1 MKRPSS
7 SLPPSDIYIKMT
19 ESLTENKET
28 TTIEPVN
35 EPVLEKKVIATQE
48 EAAAIASEVAAAATT
63 ATTATKE
70 PLTTTD
76 TVKTSTATDSD
87 TIMSLPNESTSTP
100 PPADDKMDAINDKQA
115 AQVQKFLAAPVNC
128 KLFVEKITVSK
139 GVEESEFRRAEILSS
154 RDTPAYGLEYYV
166 HYTEFNKRLDEW
178 VSIKR
183 LDFSRPIEFPAP
195 KKNVKD
201 GAAPAKKGR
210 AGTPSGGGRKK
221 KEQEEHVDKVV
232 LGNEDE
238 HDQTVEM
245 EVPDHH
251 DEHDEE
257 DEEHNTFSKDHE
269 IEKLRTSGSMTQSVQ
284 EIARVKNLNKIQ
296 MGQHEVEAWYFS
308 PYPIEYAYCDML
320 YICEF
325 CLSFYVSH
333 KQLSRHRARC
343 QLHHPPGNEIYRH
356 DEISFFE
363 IDGRKQKTW
372 CRNLCLL
379 SKLFLDHKTLYYDVD
394 PFLFYCMTER
404 DEKGYHLIGYFSKEK
419 ESSESYN
426 VACILTLP
434 QYQRLGYGRL
444 LIAFSYELSKAEGR
458 TGSPEKPLSDLG
470 LLSYRAFWTETIVEF
485 LLNSTEEI
493 TIEEISHRTSITTQD
508 ILHTL
513 QNIGALKYY
522 RGQHIICLGDKV
534 IEQWERNDEK
544 KRRRKRVI
552 VPGKLDW
559 KPIHFTPAQ
568 LRFL

>member
-1 MKRPSS
+1 
-7 SLPPSDIYIKMT
+7 MT
-19 ESLTENKET
+19 DGIPENNET

-35 EPVLEKKVIATQE
+35 ELVPEKKVFATAE
-48 EAAAIASEVAAAATT
+48 EAAAIAIGAKTVST
-63 ATTATKE
+63 ATTATAATE
-70 PLTTTD
+70 SGPAAIPE
-76 TVKTSTATDSD
+76 STATSA
-87 TIMSLPNESTSTP
+87 LPSSSQQ
-100 PPADDKMDAINDKQA
+100 AAAGDDKMDAIDDKQA
-115 AQVQKFLAAPVNC
+115 SQVQKFLAAPVNC
-128 KLFVEKITVSK
+128 KLFVEKITQSK

-154 RDTPAYGLEYYV
+154 RDTPANGLEYYV

-178 VSIKR
+178 VSIRR

-195 KKNVKD
+195 KKNLKD
-201 GAAPAKKGR
+201 GIAPAKKGR
-210 AGTPSGGGRKK
+210 AGTPSGGRKK
-221 KEQEEHVDKVV
+221 KEQDEQVDKVV

-245 EVPDHH
+245 ELPDRHEDH
-251 DEHDEE
+251 DEDDE
-257 DEEHNTFSKDHE
+257 DHNTFSKDHE

-296 MGQHEVEAWYFS
+296 MGRHEVEAWYFS

-333 KQLSRHRARC
+333 KQLSRHRGRC
-343 QLHHPPGNEIYRH
+343 QLQHPPGNEIYRH

-404 DEKGYHLIGYFSKEK
+404 DENGYHLIGYFSKEK

>member
-1 MKRPSS
+1 
-7 SLPPSDIYIKMT
+7 MT
-19 ESLTENKET
+19 ESLAENKET

-35 EPVLEKKVIATQE
+35 EPVLEKKVMATQE
-48 EAAAIASEVAAAATT
+48 EAAGLAAASALATT
-63 ATTATKE
+63 ATS
-70 PLTTTD
+70 TTTGDTENTPAMLDTD
-76 TVKTSTATDSD
+76 TV
-87 TIMSLPNESTSTP
+87 MSSVPDEPTP
-100 PPADDKMDAINDKQA
+100 TQPSSPPADDKMDAINDKQA

-154 RDTPAYGLEYYV
+154 RDTPAHGLEYYV

-195 KKNVKD
+195 KKNIKD
-201 GAAPAKKGR
+201 GAAAAATPTKKGR

-221 KEQEEHVDKVV
+221 KDPHNEHHVDKVV

-245 EVPDHH
+245 EVADHH
-251 DEHDEE
+251 DDEHDEG
-257 DEEHNTFSKDHE
+257 DDDEHNTFSKDHE

-308 PYPIEYAYCDML
+308 PYPLEYAYCDML

-559 KPIHFTPAQ
+559 KPLHFTPAQ

>member
-1 MKRPSS
+1 MPRRLCNIQVTKVGFHHFFSFVFFFHPISFN
-7 SLPPSDIYIKMT
+7 LVILFDTMT
-19 ESLTENKET
+19 ESNDNTPN
-28 TTIEPVN
+28 
-35 EPVLEKKVIATQE
+35 
-48 EAAAIASEVAAAATT
+48 
-63 ATTATKE
+63 
-70 PLTTTD
+70 
-76 TVKTSTATDSD
+76 TSTAVDSKHADSQPIPPIAD
-87 TIMSLPNESTSTP
+87 TTETMPRDRTLEQS
-100 PPADDKMDAINDKQA
+100 

-128 KLFVEKITVSK
+128 KLFVEKLTVSK
-139 GVEESEFRRAEILSS
+139 GIEESEFRRAEILSS
-154 RDTPAYGLEYYV
+154 RDTPAHGLEYYV

-183 LDFSRPIEFPAP
+183 LDFSRPIEFPV
-195 KKNVKD
+195 KKNLKLD
-201 GAAPAKKGR
+201 QPKKGR
-210 AGTPSGGGRKK
+210 ASTPNGSNRKNIKK
-221 KEQEEHVDKVV
+221 KTIKQEEPVEKVM
-232 LGNEDE
+232 LSTEDE
-238 HDQTVEM
+238 HGQTMDLE
-245 EVPDHH
+245 E
-251 DEHDEE
+251 EEEE
-257 DEEHNTFSKDHE
+257 DAGENTFSKDHE

-308 PYPIEYAYCDML
+308 PYPIEYAYCDIL

-325 CLSFYVSH
+325 CLCFYVSH

-485 LLNSTEEI
+485 LLHSTEEI
-493 TIEEISHRTSITTQD
+493 TIEEISQRTSITTQD

>member
-1 MKRPSS
+1 MPE
-7 SLPPSDIYIKMT
+7 DIIEEPIQT
-19 ESLTENKET
+19 NGDLIPVEAVT
-28 TTIEPVN
+28 TP
-35 EPVLEKKVIATQE
+35 
-48 EAAAIASEVAAAATT
+48 
-63 ATTATKE
+63 
-70 PLTTTD
+70 
-76 TVKTSTATDSD
+76 TSTAD
-87 TIMSLPNESTSTP
+87 ER
-100 PPADDKMDAINDKQA
+100 MDADNEKSN
-115 AQVQKFLAAPVNC
+115 QVQRFLAAPVNC
-128 KLFVEKITVSK
+128 KLFVEKISHTN
-139 GVEESEFRRAEILSS
+139 GQEYSEFRRAEILSS
-154 RDTPAYGLEYYV
+154 RDTPAHGVEYYV
-166 HYTEFNKRLDEW
+166 HYVEFNKRLDEW

-183 LDFSRPIEFPAP
+183 LDFNRPIEFPV
-195 KKNVKD
+195 KKTAKDVVK
-201 GAAPAKKGR
+201 
-210 AGTPSGGGRKK
+210 GGRSHQNTPPPNRKNK
-221 KEQEEHVDKVV
+221 RKNDDETVDQVV

-238 HDQTVEM
+238 HDVTIELD
-245 EVPDHH
+245 P
-251 DEHDEE
+251 E
-257 DEEHNTFSKDHE
+257 DVDDDSRDNNTFSKEYE

-296 MGQHEVEAWYFS
+296 MGRHEVEAWYFS
-308 PYPIEYAYCDML
+308 PYPIEYAYCDVL

-325 CLSFYVSH
+325 CLSYYVSH
-333 KQLSRHRARC
+333 KQLSRHRQRC
-343 QLHHPPGNEIYRH
+343 QLYHPPGNEIYRH
-356 DEISFFE
+356 ENISFFE

-470 LLSYRAFWTETIVEF
+470 LLSYRAYWTETIVEF
-485 LLNSTEEI
+485 LLQYNEEV
-493 TIEEISHRTSITTQD
+493 TIEEISHQTSITTQD

-534 IEQWERNDEK
+534 IEQWQKNDEK
-544 KRRRKRVI
+544 KRKRKRVI
-552 VPGKLDW
+552 VPGKMDW
-559 KPIHFTPAQ
+559 KPLHFTPAQ

>member
-1 MKRPSS
+1 
-7 SLPPSDIYIKMT
+7 MT
-19 ESLTENKET
+19 EAPIDNNQH
-28 TTIEPVN
+28 P
-35 EPVLEKKVIATQE
+35 IATVDIPVKE
-48 EAAAIASEVAAAATT
+48 ELPEINAEKAT
-63 ATTATKE
+63 
-70 PLTTTD
+70 
-76 TVKTSTATDSD
+76 
-87 TIMSLPNESTSTP
+87 
-100 PPADDKMDAINDKQA
+100 
-115 AQVQKFLAAPVNC
+115 QVQKFLAKPVNC
-128 KLFVEKITVSK
+128 KLFVEKITTTK
-139 GVEESEFRRAEILSS
+139 GVEESEFRLAEVLSS
-154 RDTPAYGLEYYV
+154 RDIPNHGLEYYV

-183 LDFSRPIEFPAP
+183 LDFSRPIEFPA
-195 KKNVKD
+195 KKTNKPD
-201 GAAPAKKGR
+201 QPPTTKKG
-210 AGTPSGGGRKK
+210 TTNRKIK
-221 KEQEEHVDKVV
+221 KSEIILGDEH
-232 LGNEDE
+232 E

-245 EVPDHH
+245 EI
-251 DEHDEE
+251 DEE
-257 DEEHNTFSKDHE
+257 EEEENTFSKDHE
-269 IEKLRTSGSMTQSVQ
+269 IETLRTSGSMTQSVQ

-296 MGQHEVEAWYFS
+296 MGQHEVETWYFS
-308 PYPIEYAYCDML
+308 PYPIEYAYCDKL

-325 CLSFYVSH
+325 CLGYFVSH

-363 IDGRKQKTW
+363 IDGRKQKVW

-470 LLSYRAFWTETIVEF
+470 LLSYRAFWTETIVEI

-493 TIEEISHRTSITTQD
+493 TFEEISQRTSITTQD

-513 QNIGALKYY
+513 ENIEALKYY
-522 RGQHIICLGDKV
+522 RGRHIICLGDRL
-534 IEQWERNDEK
+534 IEQWEKNDEK
-544 KRRRKRVI
+544 KRKRKRVI

-559 KPIHFTPAQ
+559 KPLHFTPAQ

>member
-1 MKRPSS
+1 
-7 SLPPSDIYIKMT
+7 MT
-19 ESLTENKET
+19 ESLAENKET

-35 EPVLEKKVIATQE
+35 EPVLEKKVMATQE
-48 EAAAIASEVAAAATT
+48 EAAGLAAASALATT
-63 ATTATKE
+63 ATN
-70 PLTTTD
+70 TD
-76 TVKTSTATDSD
+76 TV
-87 TIMSLPNESTSTP
+87 MSSVPDEPTP
-100 PPADDKMDAINDKQA
+100 TQPSSPPADDKMDAINDKQA

-154 RDTPAYGLEYYV
+154 RDTPAHGLEYYV

-195 KKNVKD
+195 KKNIKD
-201 GAAPAKKGR
+201 GAAAAATPTKKGR

-221 KEQEEHVDKVV
+221 KDPHNEHHVDKVV

-245 EVPDHH
+245 EVADHH
-251 DEHDEE
+251 DDEHDEG
-257 DEEHNTFSKDHE
+257 DDDEHNTFSKDHE

-308 PYPIEYAYCDML
+308 PYPLEYAYCDML

-559 KPIHFTPAQ
+559 KPLHFTPAQ

>member
-1 MKRPSS
+1 MSEITPEEIGESS
-7 SLPPSDIYIKMT
+7 MVLDSLETDPGAKLEDK
-19 ESLTENKET
+19 SLE
-28 TTIEPVN
+28 
-35 EPVLEKKVIATQE
+35 
-48 EAAAIASEVAAAATT
+48 
-63 ATTATKE
+63 
-70 PLTTTD
+70 
-76 TVKTSTATDSD
+76 
-87 TIMSLPNESTSTP
+87 
-100 PPADDKMDAINDKQA
+100 QA
-115 AQVQKFLAAPVNC
+115 AQVQKFLSAPVNC
-128 KLFVEKITVSK
+128 KLFVEKITIVNGK
-139 GVEESEFRRAEILSS
+139 EDSEFRRAEVLSS
-154 RDTPAYGLEYYV
+154 RDIAGQGLEYYV
-166 HYTEFNKRLDEW
+166 HYVEFNKRLDEW
-178 VSIKR
+178 VPIKR
-183 LDFSRPIEFPAP
+183 LDFSRPIEFPV
-195 KKNVKD
+195 KKKADGLKKD
-201 GAAPAKKGR
+201 RGSNQS
-210 AGTPSGGGRKK
+210 TPPPGRKNRK
-221 KEQEEHVDKVV
+221 KLEDQVDQVV

-238 HDQTVEM
+238 HGQTVEM
-245 EVPDHH
+245 DIQED
-251 DEHDEE
+251 DEGEE
-257 DEEHNTFSKDHE
+257 EKNTFSKENE
-269 IEKLRTSGSMTQSVQ
+269 IEKLRTGGSMTQSVT

-296 MGQHEVEAWYFS
+296 IGKHEVETWYFS
-308 PYPIEYAYCDML
+308 PYPIEYAYCDTL

-325 CLSFYVSH
+325 CLCYYVSH

-343 QLHHPPGNEIYRH
+343 QLHHPPGNEIYRN

-419 ESSESYN
+419 ESSENYN

-470 LLSYRAFWTETIVEF
+470 LLSYRAFWTETIVEY
-485 LLNSTEEI
+485 LLQAQEEV
-493 TIEEISHRTSITTQD
+493 TIEEISQRTSITTQD

-534 IEQWERNDEK
+534 VEQWQRNDEK

-552 VPGKLDW
+552 VPEKLDW
-559 KPIHFTPAQ
+559 KPLHFTPSQ